1 MTTKQYKK
9 VLAMH
14 REGISI
20 EICLASII
28 EMDSGLHAVTIAQDV
43 LRFIDGIAYIS
54 PFTNEAK
61 S

>member
-9 VLAMH
+9 VLSMH

-20 EICLASII
+20 EVCLASII
-28 EMDSGLHAVTIAQDV
+28 EMDHGLHAITVAMDI

-61 S
+61 P